1 MGAAST
7 RAGSRIASAPEGADG
22 QGRRILLPGADRSR
36 RRAGHRRRR
45 PRRGRGR
52 RARTDAHEPPG
63 RSQQEERGARGD
75 VRITACTVDPVTKWP
90 SAELAIT
97 NRSSKPSNYVV
108 QVEFVDAS
116 GKRLSEAYASTNGLR
131 PGQEA
136 AVTAQSLDQ
145 VSVKVT
151 CRVTDVTRY
160 AS

>member
-1 MGAAST
+1 MLV
-7 RAGSRIASAPEGADG
+7 IAVVALDGDGDDERVPAP
-22 QGRRILLPGADRSR
+22 
-36 RRAGHRRRR
+36 
-45 PRRGRGR
+45 
-52 RARTDAHEPPG
+52 TNPPG